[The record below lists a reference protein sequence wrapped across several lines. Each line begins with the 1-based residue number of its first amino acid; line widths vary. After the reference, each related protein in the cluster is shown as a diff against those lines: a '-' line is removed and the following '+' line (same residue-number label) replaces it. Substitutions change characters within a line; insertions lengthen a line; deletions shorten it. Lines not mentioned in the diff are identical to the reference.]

1 MRKVNSSDY
10 NIYQDIPVE
19 YINALYL
26 KTPYREPIMRDFQN
40 TLDIQKSIDRFMNG
54 ELKESQKLDDVED
67 FDPDELAQ
75 LIDMEEIE
83 EPKEEKPQELD
94 KNSFWYKSTLDTI
107 EQSRKYRKGT
117 TFKLDDGD
125 KEYLQKNYPNYSF
138 KVVDLKDIIER
149 NNLDDLSHGMFGRRT
164 DVWGEEPELYWYSKN
179 KDNERYNPIRL
190 NQDLS
195 VKDGNH
201 RLYALYNMGYS
212 KAEVLVFDPNK
223 LTEALLLEVS
233 RRDLINKSKK
243 GADYS
248 PSNQG
253 LGKNRWERKKWSRV
267 ANSTREFNSIDMN
280 TFFKK
285 DILIVNVPVQGE
297 TDNYIVKIKFSGVV
311 AEIQK
316 NVQAN
321 NNKLDYRIISQ
332 ALSKVFNSGD
342 VYEHCSCPDWTY
354 RFNYWSTVQDFNSG
368 KPENRPNR
376 FT

>member
-10 NIYQDIPVE
+10 NIYEDIPVK

-26 KTPYREPIMRDFQN
+26 RTPYVSFIMQDFQN
-40 TLDIQKSIDRFMNG
+40 TLDIDKSIDNYDKYRKG
-54 ELKESQKLDDVED
+54 ELKESQELDD
-67 FDPDELAQ
+67 
-75 LIDMEEIE
+75 IIR
-83 EPKEEKPQELD
+83 
-94 KNSFWYKSTLDTI
+94 DTI
-107 EQSRKYRKGT
+107 EFERKYRKGE
-117 TFKLDDGD
+117 TFKLPQDLKD
-125 KEYLQKNYPNYSF
+125 KFIKDYPNYEF
-138 KVVDLKDIIER
+138 KVVRLEDVVKK
-149 NNLDDLSHGMFGRRT
+149 NQLDNFEHGMYSRRT
-164 DVWGEEPELYWYSKN
+164 NVWGTNPELYQYMKHKESQF
-179 KDNERYNPIRL
+179 NPIRL
-190 NQDLS
+190 SQDLRII
-195 VKDGNH
+195 DGNH
-201 RLYALYNMGYS
+201 RIWALYNNGYTN
-212 KAEVLVFDPNK
+212 AEVLVYKDSK

-248 PSNQG
+248 PNNQG

-342 VYEHCSCPDWTY
+342 VYEHCSCPD
-354 RFNYWSTVQDFNSG
+354 
-368 KPENRPNR
+368 
-376 FT
+376 